1 MCKKRSLKYRI
12 LSKPFEIILQCIY
25 LNIFSVLIKIIKTGL
40 WGVGNGVEDI
50 KKGCRRVNMVEILCT
65 HV

>member
-1 MCKKRSLKYRI
+1 
-12 LSKPFEIILQCIY
+12 
-25 LNIFSVLIKIIKTGL
+25 VLIKIIKTGL

-50 KKGCRRVNMVEILCT
+50 KKGCRRVNTVEILFT